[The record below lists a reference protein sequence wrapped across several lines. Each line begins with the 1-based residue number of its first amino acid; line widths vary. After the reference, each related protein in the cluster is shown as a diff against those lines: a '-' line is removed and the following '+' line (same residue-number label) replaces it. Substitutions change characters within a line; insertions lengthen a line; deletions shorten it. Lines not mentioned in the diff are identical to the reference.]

1 MIVRTIDHIKE
12 YIPANMSL
20 EYDKIK
26 TFVADAER
34 IIKETISEAF
44 YDVIDTYITSI
55 IPTEPP
61 ANPAPEINT
70 YLDKL
75 IGLLRDSITYM
86 TFNLGFDILN
96 TVLSNQ
102 GFHRVE
108 NETSGKKALF
118 QRQEEN
124 LRKTFRQ
131 QGWNKLDLALAYME
145 ANKAEFATWT
155 ASEEYTLTKDHFIN
169 STKEFNQIY
178 NINNNRL
185 VFMKIRNF
193 QTLAEDFDIMPLIGY
208 AYFAELKA
216 QILAG
221 NLSNANAAFLPY
233 LKKAVAYNTIKR
245 GGIELLTELNE
256 YGIYEKQIESIE
268 QNFKTEKL
276 ARESFFNQLIENAKE
291 NGKSYLVSCES
302 FLKKNIANYATYAA
316 SPAYNSEGSSFVLK
330 GTDKIGII

>member
-1 MIVRTIDHIKE
+1 
-12 YIPANMSL
+12 MSL

-26 TFVADAER
+26 TFIADAER
-34 IIKETISEAF
+34 IVKETISEAF
-44 YDVIDTYITSI
+44 YDEIDAYITSL
-55 IPTEPP
+55 IPTDPPAEPP
-61 ANPAPEINT
+61 AEPET
-70 YLDKL
+70 DAYLDKL

-86 TFNLGFDILN
+86 TFNIGFDILN
-96 TVLSNQ
+96 TVFSNQ

-108 NETSGKKALF
+108 VEASGKKALF

-145 ANKAEFATWT
+145 TNKDEFATWT

-185 VFMKIRNF
+185 VFMKLRNF
-193 QTLAEDFDIMPLIGY
+193 QTLVEDFDIAPLIGIDY
-208 AYFAELKA
+208 CSELKA
-216 QILAG
+216 QILAD
-221 NLSNANAAFLPY
+221 NLSNANKAFLTY
-233 LKKAVAYNTIKR
+233 LKKAVVFCTIGR
-245 GGIELLTELNE
+245 GGIELITILNE
-256 YGIYEKQIESIE
+256 YGIYETQIESIE
-268 QNFKTEKL
+268 QNFKTESTV
-276 ARESFFNQLIENAKE
+276 RESFFNKLIESAVIL
-291 NGKSYLVSCES
+291 GKSYLMTCET